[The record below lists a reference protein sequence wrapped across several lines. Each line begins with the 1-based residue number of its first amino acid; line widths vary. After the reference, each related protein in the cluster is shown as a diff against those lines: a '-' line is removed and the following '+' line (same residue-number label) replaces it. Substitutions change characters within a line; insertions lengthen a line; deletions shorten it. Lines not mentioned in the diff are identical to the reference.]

1 MAPASTKSRKIT
13 PACELVLPAD
23 APREEWLAAR
33 RTGIG
38 SSDASAVVG
47 LNEYASPLSVW
58 LDKLDGNP
66 LSDEDS
72 EVMEFG
78 RELEPVVANV
88 FARRTGKQLKRVG
101 LVRSLEWPWMTASC
115 DRIVIGEPA
124 VVECKTTAW
133 YRGKDW
139 ADDEIPDHAVIQATH
154 QLAVTGLERA
164 YIPVLIGGNHLEHRV
179 LERDEAAIQRLVEV
193 TGEFWHTNIEKR
205 IEPAA
210 VASDIRMLKAR
221 FTPDPDKT
229 ILIDSDALAL
239 VRERSNLR
247 KRMTADEKHYK
258 ALTAQIAQI
267 MGEATAAT
275 TGDGEPVFTY
285 LEKPRVGY
293 TVATTQIRSITLT
306 RHGKALING

>member
-1 MAPASTKSRKIT
+1 MTAATKSRRVT
-13 PACELVLPAD
+13 PSCELVLPAD

-47 LNEYASPLSVW
+47 LNAYASPLSVW

-133 YRGKDW
+133 YRGQEW

-179 LERDEAAIQRLVEV
+179 LERDEAAIARLVEV
-193 TGEFWHTNIEKR
+193 TGEFWHTNVQKR
-205 IEPAA
+205 IEPTA
-210 VASDIRMLKAR
+210 VASDIRLLKER

-229 ILIDSDALAL
+229 ILLSQDALEL
-239 VRERSNLR
+239 IRERADVR
-247 KRMTADEKHYK
+247 KHITAAEKHYK
-258 ALTAQIAQI
+258 ALTARIAQI
-267 MGEATAAT
+267 MGDATAAT
-275 TGDGEPVFTY
+275 TGDGEPVLTY
-285 LEKPRVGY
+285 IPSQRTGY
-293 TVATTQIRSITLT
+293 TVAAKEIRTLSLT